1 MHRAGNLYLWVD
13 TPHKEKLGVG
23 RLLAPVRLEICLQVT
38 KSSHLLGD
46 EVFLCIMVCAVMT
59 PLHLQR
65 GPIITSAVDP
75 SSLITLFHPC
85 STSRLNISDPGQ
97 LPLDHQCLC
106 VLPLYTHSLGS
117 TMVWVSKI
125 FFQCRIDYFWPWNIQ
140 APTLNDD
147 LTL

>member
-1 MHRAGNLYLWVD
+1 MSNSKGVVF
-13 TPHKEKLGVG
+13 TPCMDNRMCTG
-23 RLLAPVRLEICLQVT
+23 PEICTFGLIRRIRKSSGLVAYQPLSDWKFCLQVT

-125 FFQCRIDYFWPWNIQ
+125 FFQC
-140 APTLNDD
+140 
-147 LTL
+147 